1 MSEKVTVEGN
11 AEKLEY
17 FDWHLEKL
25 GLSKE
30 SETTYSGDFDSG
42 EEISKVV
49 NFCIRNEFEYSL
61 GRNPAAGRYNYR
73 TEFFKHNP
81 PNAKGKYRCVY
92 CGKWFDE
99 DRIVVDHIYPASRV
113 ASDPSLQKRMKKM
126 GIDNVN
132 SLENLVPACEAC
144 AEKKGNRIGNWPKKA
159 KRGLKDSYWIWKPIM
174 KLSPILIFG
183 LILFII
189 YLNPL
194 GIQKY
199 EVQGVMRDIFRWMMG
214 L

>member
-1 MSEKVTVEGN
+1 MSEKITVEGN

-17 FDWHLEKL
+17 FNWHLEKL

-30 SETTYSGDFDSG
+30 SETAYSGNFDSG
-42 EEISKVV
+42 EEI
-49 NFCIRNEFEYSL
+49 
-61 GRNPAAGRYNYR
+61 
-73 TEFFKHNP
+73 KHNP

-113 ASDPSLQKRMKKM
+113 ASDPALQMKMKKM

-144 AEKKGNRIGNWPKKA
+144 VEKKGNRIGNWPKKA
-159 KRGLKDSYWIWKPIM
+159 KRGLKDSYWIWKPIIKASTM
-174 KLSPILIFG
+174 YIIFWQHMQREEPEDLDWNISRTCLQNLIRRMAAWNN
-183 LILFII
+183 LM
-189 YLNPL
+189 YRT
-194 GIQKY
+194 Q
-199 EVQGVMRDIFRWMMG
+199 RSC
-214 L
+214 